1 MRLVSWFRL
10 IGDRFGVLAILAL
23 AAITRLWNL
32 GNPKTLVFDE
42 TYYVKDAHT
51 IWIAGHELAWPKNI
65 DKAFNNGDVGGY
77 LQTPEFV
84 VHAPLGKW
92 IIGLGM
98 QMFGPTNP
106 WGWRIMPAL
115 FGIASVWLVYL
126 VAKRLLNS
134 HRWALVPAF
143 LLAIDGQAIVVSRT
157 GILDGLVTT
166 FLLLG
171 FYFLIRATSAF
182 KPTPW
187 LVFMGLALGAGAGVK
202 WTGFIFL
209 GVFVL
214 YFVVASRWNF
224 RGLLAIPAAVAAYL
238 LTWTGWFVS
247 GGWGFKPENVLGS
260 FFEYHQQM
268 YHFHSTLAMVH
279 PYQANPFTWLTMF
292 RPTSFYYETFGEN
305 VSAINPIGNP
315 MIWWGGLAAFGFLF
329 GWFAQYRDKL
339 SLLILSGYV
348 AGYLPWL
355 VYSERTAFQFY
366 SATFA
371 PWIVL
376 AIAVMAYRYRAVKV
390 ITFGSAGAFL
400 VFLFFLPLYLGIE
413 IPNWFWAWHMWLPS
427 WV

>member
-1 MRLVSWFRL
+1 MRLVQWFRL
-10 IGDRFGVLAILAL
+10 IGDRFGILVILAL

-32 GNPKTLVFDE
+32 GSPKTLVFDE

-51 IWIAGHELAWPKNI
+51 IWKAGHELAWPKNI
-65 DKAFNNGDVGGY
+65 DKAFNNGDVSGY

-98 QMFGPTNP
+98 QLFGPTNP

-134 HRWALVPAF
+134 HRWALVPSF

-157 GILDGLVTT
+157 AILDGLVTT

-187 LVFMGLALGAGAGVK
+187 LLLMGLALGAGAGVK

-224 RGLLAIPAAVAAYL
+224 RALWAIPAALAAYL
-238 LTWTGWFVS
+238 LTWTGWLVS
-247 GGWGFKPENVLGS
+247 GGWGFKPDNVLGS
-260 FFEYHQQM
+260 FIEYHQQM

-279 PYQANPFTWLTMF
+279 PYQASPFTWLTMF
-292 RPTSFYYETFGEN
+292 RPTSFYYEAFGEN
-305 VSAINPIGNP
+305 VTAINPIGNP
-315 MIWWGGLAAFGFLF
+315 VIWWGGLAAFGFLF

-339 SLLILSGYV
+339 SVLILSGYV

-355 VYSERTAFQFY
+355 IYSERTAFQFY

-376 AIAVMAYRYRAVKV
+376 AIVVMAHRYRATKIV
-390 ITFGSAGAFL
+390 TFGSLGALL
-400 VFLFFLPLYLGIE
+400 VFIFFLPLYLGIE
-413 IPNWFWAWHMWLPS
+413 IPKWFWAWHMWLPS

>member
-1 MRLVSWFRL
+1 MRLVQWFRL

-32 GNPKTLVFDE
+32 GYPKTLVFDE

-65 DKAFNNGDVGGY
+65 DKAFNNGDVSGY

-98 QMFGPTNP
+98 QIFGPTNP

-157 GILDGLVTT
+157 AILDGLVTT

-171 FYFLIRATSAF
+171 FYCLIRASSAF

-187 LVFMGLALGAGAGVK
+187 LVWMGIALGAGAGVK

-214 YFVVASRWNF
+214 YFVVASRWNL
-224 RGLLAIPAAVAAYL
+224 RGLLAIPAAQAAYL

-247 GGWGFKPENVLGS
+247 GGWGFKPDNVLGS

-268 YHFHSTLAMVH
+268 YHFHSTLSMVH

-292 RPTSFYYETFGEN
+292 RPTSFYYETVGDN
-305 VSAINPIGNP
+305 VTAINPIGNP
-315 MIWWGGLAAFGFLF
+315 MIWWGGLAALGFLF

-348 AGYLPWL
+348 AGYVPWL
-355 VYSERTAFQFY
+355 IYSERTAFQFY
-366 SATFA
+366 SSTFA
-371 PWIVL
+371 PWLVL
-376 AIAVMAYRYRAVKV
+376 AIVVMAYRYRAIKIV
-390 ITFGSAGAFL
+390 TYGSVAAFL
-400 VFLFFLPLYLGIE
+400 IFIFFLPLYLGIE
-413 IPNWFWAWHMWLPS
+413 IPQWFWSWHMWLPS